1 MYATKAVEGA
11 KAEEA
16 WNALFAKY
24 QSEFPQEGAEIA
36 RRLANKLPENWE
48 ASLPRFTPADA
59 AVATRKL
66 SEGVLTALSDV
77 LPELLGGSADLTG
90 SNLTRWKKAVDFQ
103 HPSTGLGD
111 YSGRYFRY
119 GVREHGMFAIMNGL
133 AAYGGN
139 IPFGGTFLNFLT

>member
-1 MYATKAVEGA
+1 M
-11 KAEEA
+11 
-16 WNALFAKY
+16 FAQYKV
-24 QSEFPQEGAEIA
+24 EFPQEGAEIE
-36 RRLANKLPENWE
+36 RRFSGKLPQGWE
-48 ASLPRFTPADA
+48 AALPRFTPADP

-66 SEGVLTALSDV
+66 SEGVLTSLSDI

-133 AAYGGN
+133 TAYGGN

>member
-1 MYATKAVEGA
+1 LYAARAEQGA

-16 WNALFAKY
+16 WNALFAQYK
-24 QSEFPQEGAEIA
+24 AEYPHDA
-36 RRLANKLPENWE
+36 EELERRFSGKLPEGWE
-48 ASLPRFTPADA
+48 AALPRFTPADA

-103 HPSTGLGD
+103 HVS
-111 YSGRYFRY
+111 F
-119 GVREHGMFAIMNGL
+119 F
-133 AAYGGN
+133 
-139 IPFGGTFLNFLT
+139 FF

>member
-1 MYATKAVEGA
+1 MYADRAEQGA

-16 WNALFAKY
+16 WNALFAQYKA
-24 QSEFPQEGAEIA
+24 EFPQDGEELE
-36 RRLANKLPENWE
+36 RRFSGKLPEGWE
-48 ASLPRFTPADA
+48 AALPRFTPADA

-103 HPSTGLGD
+103 HVSLQ
-111 YSGRYFRY
+111 SKLVLF
-119 GVREHGMFAIMNGL
+119 
-133 AAYGGN
+133 N
-139 IPFGGTFLNFLT
+139 ITNFSCIIGFY